1 MDKEKAQFSNKK
13 MQYLYEDIQLK
24 NITSLIDK
32 CNSKI
37 KKNNNVENIPDIPDK
52 FENIIITSDEYNTLL
67 YVRTKLKS
75 LSESSH
81 IEKPLASLKNYFATT
96 SKEQQDKD
104 WEELKHLNE
113 IDDDGTLEYMLKEE
127 MHLE

>member
-1 MDKEKAQFSNKK
+1 MNKEKAQFSNKK

-67 YVRTKLKS
+67 YVRAKLKS

-104 WEELKHLNE
+104 WDELKHLNE